1 MSDSNCMLCEMSDSE
16 DSGSEAPVAA
26 KHAQRSAASV
36 GATPASPANSNRA
49 LSPAPA
55 KGDKEKKGKVKVDAF
70 QFDAGTQFNQRVGF
84 AGHDPKARI
93 AAEAIGPG
101 PLPAYCVGM
110 AGAFKSMR
118 KMVSKKKKRF
128 TEDGYDLDLT
138 YITPKIIAMGFPSSG
153 REGLYR
159 NPLPEVQKFFEQRHA
174 GRYRIY
180 NLCSERAYDPSDF
193 LGRVARYPFD
203 DHNPCPLHLLGAF
216 CADVDAWL
224 TGHPEN
230 VVAVHCK
237 AGKGR
242 TGTVIAAYLMHC
254 GYKAS
259 SEAALKCFGYARTAN
274 GKGVTIA
281 SQMRYVHYYEQI
293 LRVGFPVTYTYRLT
307 HVRMRTVPN
316 FDQLVSA
323 ICPALPC
330 SPLCSPCPHPPQSVS
345 PPSLHADGGLHALVP
360 GLHRQCE
367 GV

>member
-1 MSDSNCMLCEMSDSE
+1 MSDSE
-16 DSGSEAPVAA
+16 DSDTDGPTPVAA
-26 KHAQRSAASV
+26 SPSRPASSASRS
-36 GATPASPANSNRA
+36 ASPAPSKA
-49 LSPAPA
+49 
-55 KGDKEKKGKVKVDAF
+55 GGGKEKKGKGKVKVDAF
-70 QFDAGTQFNQRVGF
+70 QFDAATQFNASVGF
-84 AGHDPKARI
+84 NSHDPTQRI
-93 AAEAIGPG
+93 SEMAPN
-101 PLPAYCVGM
+101 PLPAYCAGM
-110 AGAFKSMR
+110 GGALKSMR

-128 TEDGYDLDLT
+128 QEDGFDLDLT

-159 NPLPEVQKFFEQRHA
+159 NPLPEVQRFFEVRHA

-224 TGHPEN
+224 MGHPDN
-230 VVAVHCK
+230 VVSVHCK

-259 SEAALKCFGYARTAN
+259 SEAALRCFGFARTAN

-281 SQMRYVHYYEQI
+281 SQMR
-293 LRVGFPVTYTYRLT
+293 
-307 HVRMRTVPN
+307 
-316 FDQLVSA
+316 
-323 ICPALPC
+323 
-330 SPLCSPCPHPPQSVS
+330 
-345 PPSLHADGGLHALVP
+345 
-360 GLHRQCE
+360 
-367 GV
+367 